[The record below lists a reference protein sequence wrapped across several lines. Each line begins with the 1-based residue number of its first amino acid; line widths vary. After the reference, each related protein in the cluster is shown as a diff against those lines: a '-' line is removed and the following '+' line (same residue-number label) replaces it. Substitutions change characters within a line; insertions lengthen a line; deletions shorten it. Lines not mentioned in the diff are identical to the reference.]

1 MLNPIFVSLIL
12 VAINVF
18 VFVLPSIIDFGKNG
32 ESSFERFNSFFFKDN
47 EAIKDGDFY
56 RLFTAMF
63 LHSDFYHLLSNC
75 YGIFIFS
82 DLILE
87 TGLAWFLGI
96 YIISGI
102 VGNIFSFLFN
112 PFPSLGAS
120 GAVFGLV
127 GAFFILS
134 QFSANILVYIIISF
148 AYALMPGNRIDFHA
162 HLGGILSGLGL
173 GYLLTLYI

>member
-1 MLNPIFVSLIL
+1 MPNPIIISFILIAFNAFIFSLP
-12 VAINVF
+12 F
-18 VFVLPSIIDFGKNG
+18 FIDFGKN
-32 ESSFERFNSFFFKDN
+32 EENSSERFKSLGIKDN
-47 EAIKDGDFY
+47 EAIKDGEFY

-75 YGIFIFS
+75 YGIFIFG
-82 DLILE
+82 DLILA
-87 TGLAWFLGI
+87 TGVVWFFGI

-134 QFSANILVYIIISF
+134 GFSPNILVFIIISF
-148 AYALMPGNRIDFHA
+148 VYAAMPDNRIDLQA
-162 HLGGILSGLGL
+162 HLGGFLSGLGM
-173 GYLLTLYI
+173 GYLLTFLI